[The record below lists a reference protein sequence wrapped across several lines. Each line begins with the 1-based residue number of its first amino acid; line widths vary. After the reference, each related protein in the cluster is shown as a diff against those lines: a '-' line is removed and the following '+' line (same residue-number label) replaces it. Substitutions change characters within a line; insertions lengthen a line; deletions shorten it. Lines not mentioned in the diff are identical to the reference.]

1 MDLDRYL
8 IFSVQFWRL
17 LCVTSLPWC
26 FISCT
31 TRTCTG
37 SLLQSQKKQSE
48 SQMILPTR
56 SLWLSPRQRGS
67 RIGVLLITALKSWS
81 FISALIPVIYI
92 NLWKMYLSS
101 MILTSFEVIYS
112 RKTLPSEPIK
122 IVSFFL
128 MFTLGLNCIS
138 VMGCSVFYYL
148 ECYLSNSYS
157 SHVYWSWLYRF
168 VLIHFQYFPFLL

>member
-1 MDLDRYL
+1 MLLPSPDAS
-8 IFSVQFWRL
+8 SVAQL
-17 LCVTSLPWC
+17 GLAQVPWSSPRRNRVSHRW
-26 FISCT
+26 FF
-31 TRTCTG
+31 
-37 SLLQSQKKQSE
+37 
-48 SQMILPTR
+48 PPW
-56 SLWLSPRQRGS
+56 SLWLSPRQHGS